1 MIVQLESL
9 LAGTSRETEIEED
22 IKHTEK
28 TIRDPDEPCEEDMEG
43 TAGYSQIYAD
53 FA

>member
-9 LAGTSRETEIEED
+9 LAGTSRETEIED

-28 TIRDPDEPCEEDMEG
+28 TIRDPNEPCEEVMEG
-43 TAGYSQIYAD
+43 AAGYSQIYAD